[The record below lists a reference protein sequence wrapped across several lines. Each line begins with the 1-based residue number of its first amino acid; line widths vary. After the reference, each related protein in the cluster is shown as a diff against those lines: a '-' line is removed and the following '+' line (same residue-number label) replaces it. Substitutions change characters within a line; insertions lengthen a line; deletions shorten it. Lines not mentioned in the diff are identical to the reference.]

1 MEEQLI
7 PQLSMVISKCYLTP
21 EAYTLVGDKLS
32 VNVAGKKIQ
41 NDDKINDLLNYTIG
55 TLKCFSSVNKDV

>member
-1 MEEQLI
+1 
-7 PQLSMVISKCYLTP
+7 MVISKCYLSP
-21 EAYTLVGDKLS
+21 DAYALVGDLLS

-55 TLKCFSSVNKDV
+55 TLKCFSSGNKEV